1 MRILRKAVVVAV
13 MLGGL
18 PLAEA
23 RSYVGATTRT
33 VAGNSGFAALSRLCD
48 ARFPASRMCTS
59 AEYLASLH
67 PAKSPKGHGP
77 AWIQASPTTWGGT
90 VNGVEGSMDISGV
103 RLGPGYM
110 NCFGWNNAAVNGLTV
125 SGSGQFEEMV
135 CSQVLPVACCK

>member
-1 MRILRKAVVVAV
+1 MRILRMAVVVAV

-23 RSYVGATTRT
+23 RSYVGATTWT

-67 PAKSPKGHGP
+67 PAKTPKGHGP
-77 AWIQASPTTWGGT
+77 AWIQASPTPWVG
-90 VNGVEGSMDISGV
+90 NDLSGV
-103 RLGPGYM
+103 VLTPSQM
-110 NCFGWNNAAVNGLTV
+110 NCQGWNSSGSQGLTV
-125 SGSGQFEEMV
+125 TGSGQFAQMV